1 MEAANVE
8 LLAAFATLYESAKYS
23 DLIVQCGDRSFPVHK
38 VVVCSRSHFF
48 DGACSH
54 PWKESVT
61 GIIDLS
67 EDDHEAVEHM
77 IHYFYYLDY
86 LRTPSLAK
94 LSCPASPASMSRRS
108 SCQKRRPS
116 DLVLAPAHAE
126 DPLLAQAQAQAISSP
141 DNSAPASPLSPSPH
155 YRTDYF
161 SPDTKAPPTPDLD
174 QTFDESL
181 LDSYESDCEEDECDA
196 FLQPPNL
203 VVHAKVYAI
212 AEKYGI
218 TGLKD
223 LARSKFAAQAEHYWS
238 LTEFAD
244 SIPEVY
250 ETTVDSDRGLRD
262 VVIQSFREHPQLARS
277 KDMELVVRD
286 TPGLAWEL
294 FRLGWGLPVF

>member
-1 MEAANVE
+1 MEANNE

-38 VVVCSRSHFF
+38 AVVCSRSHFF

-54 PWKESVT
+54 PWKENIT

-86 LRTPSLAK
+86 LQQPKSA
-94 LSCPASPASMSRRS
+94 PVSRRHS
-108 SCQKRRPS
+108 IQKRRPS
-116 DLVLAPAHAE
+116 DLVLVQE

-141 DNSAPASPLSPSPH
+141 DSSAPASPLSPSPH

-161 SPDTKAPPTPDLD
+161 PDTKAPPTPDLD

-181 LDSYESDCEEDECDA
+181 LDSYESDCDDDECDA

-223 LARSKFAAQAEHYWS
+223 LARHKFSIQAEHHWAT
-238 LTEFAD
+238 LEFAD

-262 VVIQSFREHPQLARS
+262 IVIQSFREHPQLARS

-294 FRLGWGLPVF
+294 FRMGWGLPVF